1 MQHVAAVR
9 EEEMMT
15 TCTEEDLSASEF
27 EDVPLS
33 HTSDPLNSD
42 IVSSVSSAPSMPMF
56 SKSSGQ
62 PLSKVST
69 PDLLEPLQLSKA
81 STLSGDH
88 KIAPEPSSSGVQST
102 PSSAEV
108 PSVAEPHGGPA
119 THSRSKRKPV
129 RSQGKAREQYQQVAP
144 GEPPQKD
151 TSSPAAL
158 NCIMFE
164 ESQQSLKRQQHST
177 PTNDSEMSGLL
188 CSLLSEPSG
197 VNVLG
202 DIEQSPIPEES
213 TLFESYQPLFTTGV
227 TNDIESLSDSELD
240 SDAPCGLQTILEKSS
255 DLESSPKKVCDL
267 GTGPQASALETP
279 VRSFDLETI
288 SVDLREGYGS
298 ESSTE
303 DCVHGIESTNVLIE
317 ELEVGAD
324 TSEGLASKETQVSSQ
339 DQVMADD
346 SAMDH
351 IPHQSSLLDTSTLS
365 GDDVMEK
372 IAAILSH
379 PILTLHAPLGPIPC
393 SPVPMTPAN
402 LPTAAEREGAQQL
415 SCEGSSEAFT
425 VLQGS
430 SSRVRKTRSHTRH
443 SKRCLVDPPYSVTIP
458 THSRRCKGV
467 VIGSGSSIQPADV
480 HCKQSILS
488 SDSPESVH
496 ECTAKY
502 DSPPSPQFSSDER
515 IGQTVADSDSEAMTT
530 SKALLPPSTIAG
542 TGPPR
547 DSQGYTEIDSDES
560 GNCQGGDSDLRFVC
574 VLSSGTGSNH
584 TLGEPISDQS
594 PPELTSGINDITS
607 VATVNGNTAVPDCRA
622 NGDETRPETLPTDA
636 TVLPDEVG
644 GLNRMPKAGFTL
656 RSDKVSPV
664 SSILRCD
671 LDREVTPD
679 EQVAL
684 HQTDGL
690 DRALTTFDPDVSSHP
705 TSQNIPYQTRSI
717 ARQNAPEN
725 TPQNTPHQTRS
736 IACQSTPE
744 NTPRNT
750 VGNSS
755 LTEESTRSK
764 SLADPQSLLRESES
778 VVLEDGEIDDDEEDG
793 LTETIQTSS
802 VDEPSPVAVCA
813 PAGKK
818 RSSLS
823 GQLHTQTPPQKQQ
836 KSFPPPPQGVC
847 VCVCVCVCVSVCV
860 SLYVCVYTHLKILH
874 LFDHSDHPCR
884 TTACFRVVVGPTSG
898 QWLL

>member
-15 TCTEEDLSASEF
+15 ACTEEDLSASEF

-42 IVSSVSSAPSMPMF
+42 IVSSVSSALSMPMF
-56 SKSSGQ
+56 SKSFGQ

-88 KIAPEPSSSGVQST
+88 MIAPKPSSSGVQST

-119 THSRSKRKPV
+119 THSKSKRKPV
-129 RSQGKAREQYQQVAP
+129 RSQGKARGQYQQVAP

-158 NCIMFE
+158 NCIMSE

-197 VNVLG
+197 VNGLG
-202 DIEQSPIPEES
+202 DIEQSPFPEES

-288 SVDLREGYGS
+288 SVDLRGGYGS

-303 DCVHGIESTNVLIE
+303 DCVHGIESTDVLM

-339 DQVMADD
+339 DQVMADY

-365 GDDVMEK
+365 GDDVMQK

-379 PILTLHAPLGPIPC
+379 PILTLRAPLRPIP
-393 SPVPMTPAN
+393 SLPVPMTPAN

-415 SCEGSSEAFT
+415 SCESSSEAFT
-425 VLQGS
+425 VLEGS
-430 SSRVRKTRSHTRH
+430 SNRVRKTRSRTRH

-458 THSRRCKGV
+458 TRSRRCKGV
-467 VIGSGSSIQPADV
+467 VIGSGSPIQPADV
-480 HCKQSILS
+480 HSEQSIS
-488 SDSPESVH
+488 SSESPESVR
-496 ECTAKY
+496 ECTAKH
-502 DSPPSPQFSSDER
+502 DSPPSLQFPSDEG
-515 IGQTVADSDSEAMTT
+515 IGQPVDDSDSEAMTT

-547 DSQGYTEIDSDES
+547 DSQGYAKIDSDES
-560 GNCQGGDSDLRFVC
+560 GNWLGGDSVC
-574 VLSSGTGSNH
+574 VLSSGTGSDH
-584 TLGEPISDQS
+584 TLGEPTSDQS
-594 PPELTSGINDITS
+594 PPELTSDINDITS
-607 VATVNGNTAVPDCRA
+607 VATVNRNTAVPDCRA
-622 NGDETRPETLPTDA
+622 NGDETRPETASGVSDTLLTLPRDA

-644 GLNRMPKAGFTL
+644 GLNQMLETGFTL

-690 DRALTTFDPDVSSHP
+690 DRALSTFDPDVSSHP
-705 TSQNIPYQTRSI
+705 TSQNTPHQTRSI
-717 ARQNAPEN
+717 ARQNTPEN
-725 TPQNTPHQTRS
+725 TPQNT
-736 IACQSTPE
+736 
-744 NTPRNT
+744 
-750 VGNSS
+750 VGKSS
-755 LTEESTRSK
+755 LTEESTCSK
-764 SLADPQSLLRESES
+764 SLAGPQSLLRESES
-778 VVLEDGEIDDDEEDG
+778 VLEDGEIDDEEEDG

-802 VDEPSPVAVCA
+802 VVKPTPVAVHA

-818 RSSLS
+818 RSPPS

-836 KSFPPPPQGVC
+836 KSFLPPPQGV
-847 VCVCVCVCVSVCV
+847 
-860 SLYVCVYTHLKILH
+860 YV
-874 LFDHSDHPCR
+874 
-884 TTACFRVVVGPTSG
+884 
-898 QWLL
+898 